1 MLTLAAIKEN
11 PQEIV
16 RRLAVKH
23 FDAEKLINEILELDQ
38 ARRTAQ
44 ARFDQNGADLN
55 KLAAQ
60 IGALMKSGKKDE
72 AEGVKAQVAELKAAN
87 KAIEEEVKSAAD
99 KITEILLSI
108 PNTPCAM
115 VPEGK
120 TAEDNVVEKTGGQ
133 MPDLPEDALPHWELA
148 KKYNLIDFELGVKI
162 TGAGFPVYFGKERI
176 FSARSSNSSSTKPQ
190 RQAISRHSH
199 LTWSTRHRASA
210 QVNCP
215 TKRDRCITATLTTCI
230 SSRQPKCLSP
240 TSTAM

>member
-87 KAIEEEVKSAAD
+87 KAIEEEVTKSPRFF
-99 KITEILLSI
+99 S
-108 PNTPCAM
+108 PFQTP
-115 VPEGK
+115 
-120 TAEDNVVEKTGGQ
+120 
-133 MPDLPEDALPHWELA
+133 
-148 KKYNLIDFELGVKI
+148 
-162 TGAGFPVYFGKERI
+162 
-176 FSARSSNSSSTKPQ
+176 
-190 RQAISRHSH
+190 
-199 LTWSTRHRASA
+199 RAQWCRKA
-210 QVNCP
+210 
-215 TKRDRCITATLTTCI
+215 
-230 SSRQPKCLSP
+230 RQPRTTL
-240 TSTAM
+240 